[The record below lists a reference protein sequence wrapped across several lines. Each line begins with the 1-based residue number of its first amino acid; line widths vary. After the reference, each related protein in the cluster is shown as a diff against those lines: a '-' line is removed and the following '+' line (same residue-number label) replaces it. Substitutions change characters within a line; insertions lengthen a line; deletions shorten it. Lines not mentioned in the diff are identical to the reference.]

1 HDEPP
6 DRGLLPADGSG
17 TVPVEEPMVLES
29 RERAGPEGW
38 PQDHPKR
45 ARRSWALRARDG
57 VLAVLLCGGAGMILI
72 DLYRKALVERAL
84 AEIERAGGTY
94 LRQAGGRSGPV
105 VALDLDATIVFDN
118 GEVHE
123 RGRATD
129 AILPT
134 IAQLG
139 DLRELSLDGA
149 GVTDAGLVHLKRL
162 KKLRRL
168 NLSR

>member
-1 HDEPP
+1 
-6 DRGLLPADGSG
+6 
-17 TVPVEEPMVLES
+17 
-29 RERAGPEGW
+29 
-38 PQDHPKR
+38 
-45 ARRSWALRARDG
+45 
-57 VLAVLLCGGAGMILI
+57 MILI
-72 DLYRKALVERAL
+72 DLDRKAQVERAL

-129 AILPT
+129 AILLT
-134 IAQLG
+134 VARLG

-168 NLSR
+168 NLSQTAVTDAGVASLTELPGLQTIDLRGTRVTAAGARQLRLALPTAEILTDESDR